1 MAVNKAHAEFFSLD
15 LGDDGWVLPEGYP
28 ADALAGEKILSGA
41 LDTKNKRGSRTRVLR
56 FGPGFRTTV
65 PFVHDYWEE
74 VFLISG
80 DMTVGADADGNGG
93 ERFEGHTYAVR
104 PAGVYHGPFSSENGA
119 LLLEIHYYD
128 PA

>member
-1 MAVNKAHAEFFSLD
+1 MAVNKLHAEFFSLD
-15 LGDDGWVLPEGYP
+15 LGDEGWTLPEGYP

-41 LDTKNKRGSRTRVLR
+41 LNTERKRGSRTRILK
-56 FGPGFRTTV
+56 FGPGFKTTK

-80 DMTVGADADGNGG
+80 DMTVGADEDGQGG
-93 ERFEGHTYAVR
+93 ERFEGYTYAVR
-104 PAGVYHGPFSSENGA
+104 PAGVYHGPFASEKGA